1 MGDGLKK
8 EQSKLPLVADTWH
21 SIEVIFRKKTIS
33 FITSKIVPT
42 IVDKSKNSGPLDVD
56 NIMYIGGVPNAYDA
70 TPK

>member
-8 EQSKLPLVADTWH
+8 KQSNLPLVADTWH
-21 SIEVIFRKKTIS
+21 SIEVIFRKQAIS
-33 FITSKIVPT
+33 FTLNETAAT
-42 IVDKSKNSGPLDVD
+42 IVDKSKNTGPLDVD